1 MAKAR
6 KLPSGRWRCKVYDY
20 KDSKGIEHYKSFTAD
35 SAKEAEYL
43 AAAYRMDKTK
53 VETKKPD
60 ITLKDAMYKYCDMK
74 SNVLSPTTLT
84 EYKHLINN
92 AFSEYHSLPIK
103 KFNAELIQLWINEYS
118 IGRNPKTVKNAY
130 GFLYVVLKA
139 FLPDLHVNVTL
150 PQKIKPKLYVPTDDD
165 IKSITDY
172 LKDTDTD
179 LLTAV
184 YLAAFGTLRRSEI
197 CALTSADVE
206 KNIIHINKAL
216 VLNEQREWVV
226 KTTKTVSSIR
236 DVDMPDH
243 IISLLPKSGNL
254 VNLNPNQITHRF
266 AKTLKAL
273 NIHSFRFH
281 DLRHYAASMMH
292 AIGIP
297 DTYIMRRGGW
307 SSDTTLKNIYRG
319 VMDDYMERFTAKAFD
334 HIDKIT
340 LNRTQN
346 RTQKVKKP

>member
-1 MAKAR
+1 MATAR
-6 KLPSGRWRCKVYDY
+6 KLPSGNYRCQIYDY
-20 KDSKGIEHYKSFTAD
+20 TDSNGKRHYKSFTAKTK
-35 SAKEAEYL
+35 KEAEYL
-43 AAAYRMDKTK
+43 ATTYKIDNNSNDKN
-53 VETKKPD
+53 ELD
-60 ITLKDAMYKYCDMK
+60 ISLKNAMYKYCDMK

-92 AFSEYHSLPIK
+92 AFSEYHNLSIK
-103 KFNAELIQLWINEYS
+103 KFNAELIQLWVNKYS
-118 IGRNPKTVKNAY
+118 IGRSPKTVKNAY

-139 FLPDLHVNVTL
+139 FLPNLHVNVTL

-165 IKSITDY
+165 IKSITNH

-179 LLTAV
+179 LLMAV

-226 KTTKTVSSIR
+226 KTTKTVSSMR
-236 DVDMPDH
+236 DVDMPEH
-243 IISLLPKSGNL
+243 IIALLPRSGNL

-266 AKTLKAL
+266 AKTLKTL
-273 NIHSFRFH
+273 NIRSFRFH

-319 VMDDYMERFTAKAFD
+319 VMEDYMEKFT
-334 HIDKIT
+334 
-340 LNRTQN
+340 N
-346 RTQKVKKP
+346 KVFEHLENMQHEISHKK